1 MGSMRGPHSRRS
13 WGALHARRSYRSAR
27 RLPQSGLTPEQR
39 SMLLM
44 RGDNGAESRRED
56 GPPRSA
62 FATAYATGPGRP
74 STWSARVRHG
84 WRRQD
89 STPGHARSRRPG
101 SEVPR
106 SPGARSAF
114 APHSR
119 PGSDAR
125 QTGCCS
131 LTNDPFSVSAQRW
144 QYQTLMPCCS
154 ELAQGL
160 SLRARSLPPG
170 GRAYSGQGNQPAAD
184 MW

>member
-1 MGSMRGPHSRRS
+1 MESKRGPHSRRS
-13 WGALHARRSYRSAR
+13 SGALNARRSYRAAR
-27 RLPQSGLTPEQR
+27 RPPQSGPRPEQP
-39 SMLLM
+39 SLLLM
-44 RGDNGAESRRED
+44 RGDDGADGWRED
-56 GPPRSA
+56 GSPRSA

-74 STWSARVRHG
+74 SSWSARVRHG

-131 LTNDPFSVSAQRW
+131 LTNDPFSVTDQCW
-144 QYQTLMPCCS
+144 QYQILMPCCS
-154 ELAQGL
+154 ESAQGL
-160 SLRARSLPPG
+160 SLQARSLPPG
-170 GRAYSGQGNQPAAD
+170 GKAYSGQGNQPAAD